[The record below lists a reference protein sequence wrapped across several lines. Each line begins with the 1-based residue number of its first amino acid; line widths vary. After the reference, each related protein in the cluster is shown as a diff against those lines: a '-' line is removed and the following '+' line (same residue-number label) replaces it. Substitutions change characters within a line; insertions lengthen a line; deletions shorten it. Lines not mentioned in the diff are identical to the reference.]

1 MIRFLADTWRDAL
14 LRPVAMAAPNSSVYI
29 EIAAPDFRF
38 ILALGLAVLALIS
51 VRKANRRPPDW
62 LPTLALFAL
71 IFLSFIP
78 WMHTTGNGRYFMPYL
93 LLIGPLCIALINLL
107 QSTANMKV
115 FLTIAVLGL
124 QGFALYQNTPWR
136 PVDSWTWIEWKD
148 APYLPLEFAKE
159 AIDPEAIYVTIAV
172 PTYSLAA
179 PLLPASSRW
188 INISTFGS
196 SDKDKQSALYA
207 PVKKALLSGK
217 PLNLFM
223 VSAPRSMKDGSIQ
236 PDQNAINQITPYL
249 EAHDL
254 RLKSPTNCQL
264 IKSKSMAPTGFI
276 VTEESPAERTRVI
289 EQSGFWICP
298 IEYAVAPKQS
308 KSHDCLSNSMPR
320 HCLRRWRRSVRAS
333 LNSGQQGVSYHR
345 SGFQRRYGVS
355 DSFLIATGDG
365 HLYFKYD
372 RTLNPQLIGK
382 AEDVLAPGFAFDCT
396 KFKGRAGLPWERE
409 I

>member
-38 ILALGLAVLALIS
+38 VLALGLGVLALIS
-51 VRKANRRPPDW
+51 VWKSKPRPPGW

-78 WMHTTGNGRYFMPYL
+78 WMRMTGNGRYFMPYL
-93 LLIGPLCIALINLL
+93 ILIGPLCIALINLIR
-107 QSTANMKV
+107 STTNMKA
-115 FLTIAVLGL
+115 FLVAAVLGI
-124 QGFALYQNTPWR
+124 QGVALFQNTPWR
-136 PVDSWTWIEWKD
+136 PMDSWTWIKWER
-148 APYLPLEFAKE
+148 APYLPIEFNKK
-159 AIDPEAIYVTIAV
+159 AIDPEAIYVTISV

-179 PLLPASSRW
+179 PLFPASSRW
-188 INISTFGS
+188 INISTFDS
-196 SDKDKQSALYA
+196 SDTDKQSALYA
-207 PVKKALLSGK
+207 PVKKALQSGK
-217 PLNLFM
+217 PLKLFM

-276 VTEESPAERTRVI
+276 VTEESPAARERVI

-298 IEYAVAPKQS
+298 IEYAVSPRQS
-308 KSHDCLSNSMPR
+308 NALTAEQLGAKALFEKMEQICPR
-320 HCLRRWRRSVRAS
+320 FF
-333 LNSGQQGVSYHR
+333 NPGQQGVSYHR
-345 SGFQRRYGVS
+345 SGFQRRYSVS

-372 RTLNPQLIGK
+372 RTLNPQLIGT
-382 AEDVLAPGFAFDCT
+382 AEDVLSPGFSFDCT

>member
-38 ILALGLAVLALIS
+38 ALALGLAVLALIS
-51 VRKANRRPPDW
+51 VRKGKPATKAW

-71 IFLSFIP
+71 VFLSFIP
-78 WMHTTGNGRYFMPYL
+78 WMQTTGNGRYFMPYVI
-93 LLIGPLCIALINLL
+93 LIGPLCIALINLM
-107 QSTANMKV
+107 QSTANMKM
-115 FLTIAVLGL
+115 FLVVAVLAI
-124 QGFALYQNTPWR
+124 QGFALSQNTPWR
-136 PVDSWTWIEWKD
+136 PVDSWSWVDWKD

-159 AIDPEAIYVTIAV
+159 AIDPEAIYVTISV

-179 PLLPASSRW
+179 PLFPATSRW

-196 SDKDKQSALYA
+196 SDTDKQSALYA
-207 PVKKALLSGK
+207 PVKKALQSGK
-217 PLNLFM
+217 PLKLFM
-223 VSAPRSMKDGSIQ
+223 VSAPRSMKNGSIQ
-236 PDQNAINQITPYL
+236 PDQNAIDQINPYL

-254 RLKSPTNCQL
+254 RFKSPTDCQL
-264 IKSKSMAPTGFI
+264 VKSKSVAPTGF
-276 VTEESPAERTRVI
+276 VLTEESAAERERVI
-289 EQSGFWICP
+289 KDSGFWICP
-298 IEYAVAPKQS
+298 IEYAVAPKRS
-308 KSHDCLSNSMPR
+308 KSLTPEELNAKALFEKMEKICPR
-320 HCLRRWRRSVRAS
+320 FFD
-333 LNSGQQGVSYHR
+333 SGQQGVSYHR

-355 DSFLIATGDG
+355 DSFLIATADG
-365 HLYFKYD
+365 HLYFKYY

-382 AEDVLAPGFAFDCT
+382 AEEVLSSGFSFDCN

>member
-38 ILALGLAVLALIS
+38 VLALGLAVLALIS
-51 VRKANRRPPDW
+51 VRKAKSRPPGW

-78 WMHTTGNGRYFMPYL
+78 WMQTTGNGRYFMPYL
-93 LLIGPLCIALINLL
+93 ILIGPLCIALINLI
-107 QSTANMKV
+107 QSTANMKM
-115 FLTIAVLGL
+115 FLAIGVLGL

-148 APYLPLEFAKE
+148 APYLPLEFDQQAV
-159 AIDPEAIYVTIAV
+159 DPEAIYLTIAT

-179 PLLPASSRW
+179 PLFPASSRW

-196 SDKDKQSALYA
+196 SERDKQSALYA
-207 PVKKALLSGK
+207 PVKQALQSGK
-217 PLNLFM
+217 PLKLFM
-223 VSAPRSMKDGSIQ
+223 VSAPRSMKDGSVQ
-236 PDQNAINQITPYL
+236 PDQSAINQITPYL

-254 RLKSPTNCQL
+254 RLKSPTNCLL
-264 IKSKSMAPTGFI
+264 IKSKSMAPSGFI
-276 VTEESPAERTRVI
+276 VTGESPAERARVA
-289 EQSGFWICP
+289 EHSGFWVCP
-298 IEYAVAPKQS
+298 IEYAVSSRQVTALTAEQ
-308 KSHDCLSNSMPR
+308 LSAKALFEKMEQICPR
-320 HCLRRWRRSVRAS
+320 FFTP
-333 LNSGQQGVSYHR
+333 GEQGVSYHR
-345 SGFQRRYGVS
+345 SGFQRRYSIS

-382 AEDVLAPGFAFDCT
+382 TDEVLSPGFTFDCT

>member
-93 LLIGPLCIALINLL
+93 ILIGPLCIALINLL

-179 PLLPASSRW
+179 PLFPASSRW

-196 SDKDKQSALYA
+196 SDTDKQSALYA
-207 PVKKALLSGK
+207 PVKKALQSGK
-217 PLNLFM
+217 PLKLFM

-276 VTEESPAERTRVI
+276 VTEESPAARERVI

-298 IEYAVAPKQS
+298 IEYAVSPRQS
-308 KSHDCLSNSMPR
+308 NALTAEQLGAKALFEKMEQICPR
-320 HCLRRWRRSVRAS
+320 FF
-333 LNSGQQGVSYHR
+333 NPGQQGVSYHR
-345 SGFQRRYGVS
+345 SGFQRRYSVS

-372 RTLNPQLIGK
+372 RTLNPQLIGT
-382 AEDVLAPGFAFDCT
+382 AEDVLSPGFSFDCT

>member
-1 MIRFLADTWRDAL
+1 MEIQ
-14 LRPVAMAAPNSSVYI
+14 AAP
-29 EIAAPDFRF
+29 P
-38 ILALGLAVLALIS
+38 G
-51 VRKANRRPPDW
+51 W

-78 WMHTTGNGRYFMPYL
+78 WMRTTGNGRYFMPYL
-93 LLIGPLCIALINLL
+93 ILIGPLCIALINLI
-107 QSTANMKV
+107 QSTANMKM

-148 APYLPLEFAKE
+148 APYLPLEFGKQ
-159 AIDPEAIYVTIAV
+159 AIDPEAIVTITV

-179 PLLPASSRW
+179 PLSPPLRAGSTSRHLARRTRTSSLPFMPRSKSAS
-188 INISTFGS
+188 
-196 SDKDKQSALYA
+196 
-207 PVKKALLSGK
+207 SGK

-223 VSAPRSMKDGSIQ
+223 VSAPRSMKDGPVQ

-289 EQSGFWICP
+289 EHSGFWICP
-298 IEYAVAPKQS
+298 IEYAVSPRQS
-308 KSHDCLSNSMPR
+308 NALTAEQLGAKALFEKMEQICPR
-320 HCLRRWRRSVRAS
+320 FF
-333 LNSGQQGVSYHR
+333 NPGQQGVSYHR
-345 SGFQRRYGVS
+345 SGFQRRYSVS

-365 HLYFKYD
+365 PSLFQIRSNAEPPID
-372 RTLNPQLIGK
+372 R
-382 AEDVLAPGFAFDCT
+382 D
-396 KFKGRAGLPWERE
+396 GRR
-409 I
+409 

>member
-1 MIRFLADTWRDAL
+1 M
-14 LRPVAMAAPNSSVYI
+14 
-29 EIAAPDFRF
+29 
-38 ILALGLAVLALIS
+38 
-51 VRKANRRPPDW
+51 
-62 LPTLALFAL
+62 
-71 IFLSFIP
+71 
-78 WMHTTGNGRYFMPYL
+78 
-93 LLIGPLCIALINLL
+93 
-107 QSTANMKV
+107 
-115 FLTIAVLGL
+115 
-124 QGFALYQNTPWR
+124 
-136 PVDSWTWIEWKD
+136 DSWTWIEWKD

-223 VSAPRSMKDGSIQ
+223 VSAPRSMKDGSVQ

-276 VTEESPAERTRVI
+276 VTEESPAARERVI

-298 IEYAVAPKQS
+298 IEYAVSPRQS
-308 KSHDCLSNSMPR
+308 NALTAEQLGAKALFEKMEQICPR
-320 HCLRRWRRSVRAS
+320 FF
-333 LNSGQQGVSYHR
+333 NPGQQGVSYHR
-345 SGFQRRYGVS
+345 SGFQRRYSVS

-372 RTLNPQLIGK
+372 RTLNPQLIGT
-382 AEDVLAPGFAFDCT
+382 AEDVLSPGFSFDCT